1 MREQDGPGAGCD
13 GRYLK
18 TPLRSWH
25 PYRELKEVLD
35 EATGLGGEIS
45 MLGRG
50 DSKDEGCRAEE
61 SLRAFEDQPRSGKS
75 REMGGKK

>member
-1 MREQDGPGAGCD
+1 MSRMGLGQDCH

-35 EATGLGGEIS
+35 QATGLCGEIS

-50 DSKDEGCRAEE
+50 DSKDEGCGAEE
-61 SLRAFEDQPRSGKS
+61 SLRVFEDQPRSGKS